1 MKRMKCLGAGAL
13 ALLAVLL
20 CLIVSTPA
28 AEARTP
34 LRLARLP
41 VIIETAYAP
50 QGADEVI
57 ETQMDRALHV
67 PLNGTLHAVEEIDTA
82 QAEQALREALAEL
95 RTQGKHVRYKDAMPL
110 VAEKLDADLV
120 VCPVLTDCREYV
132 YYGGCG
138 PFDCM
143 DETCLEST
151 VALEIDGY
159 DSAEQKN
166 ISKSTRR
173 FYRDAY
179 STQGTALALTEDA
192 ASALVRETDL
202 NARVMRALKAE
213 QTSAAS

>member
-1 MKRMKCLGAGAL
+1 MKTIEKLCC
-13 ALLAVLL
+13 AVLL
-20 CLIVSTPA
+20 LCAGLLLWPQA

-95 RTQGKHVRYKDAMPL
+95 RTQGKRVRYKDAMPL

-143 DETCLEST
+143 DEVCLEST

-159 DSAEQKN
+159 DSAAQKN

-173 FYRDAY
+173 FYRGAY
-179 STQGTALALTEDA
+179 STQGMALALTEDA